1 MRIIAGQYRGKK
13 LCSPSTEGVRPTAD
27 RARESIFNILGSKIN
42 NAWDNLSLLE
52 LFAGTGAFS
61 LEAISRG
68 IKEACL
74 IDINT
79 ENAKKNLLLFPKE
92 QEKIRLIKS
101 DALHLPQAQKKYNLL
116 FMDAPYAKGLSE
128 PALHE
133 AANKNWLSPECLCLI
148 ELEKNEAFTLP
159 SKFILIDERTYG
171 IARFIFAQYHP
182 Q

>member
-13 LCSPSTEGVRPTAD
+13 LCSPNTEGVRPTAD
-27 RARESIFNILGSKIN
+27 RARESIFNILGSKIS

-101 DALHLPQAQKKYNLL
+101 DALHLPQAQKNYNLL
-116 FMDAPYAKGLSE
+116 FMDAPYNQGLSE
-128 PALHE
+128 PALME
-133 AANKNWLSPECLCLI
+133 VAAKGWLADDCLCVV
-148 ELEKNEAFTLP
+148 EVEKNESFVP
-159 SKFILIDERTYG
+159 PQGFSVEDERIYG
-171 IARFIFAQYHP
+171 LAKFCFLTLK
-182 Q
+182 